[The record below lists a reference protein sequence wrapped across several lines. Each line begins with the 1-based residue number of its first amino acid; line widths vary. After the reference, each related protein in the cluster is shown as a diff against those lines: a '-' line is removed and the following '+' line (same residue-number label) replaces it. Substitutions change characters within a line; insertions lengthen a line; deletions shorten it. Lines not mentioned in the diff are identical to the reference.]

1 MGTKCPLMQSIMRS
15 AKFSTVKHLKPTT
28 KTYFNSWSCLN
39 LKVRQIIIHLLL
51 INDDDDDDDDDESDN
66 NDDDEL
72 LA

>member
-1 MGTKCPLMQSIMRS
+1 MQSIMRS

-51 INDDDDDDDDDESDN
+51 INDDDDDDESDKNDDDESDN